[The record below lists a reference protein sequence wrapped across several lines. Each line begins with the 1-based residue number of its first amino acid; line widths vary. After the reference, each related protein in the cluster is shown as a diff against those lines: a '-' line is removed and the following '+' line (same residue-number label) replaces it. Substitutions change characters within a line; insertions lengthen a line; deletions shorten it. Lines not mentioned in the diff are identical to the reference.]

1 MESVNS
7 ASQDIP
13 SGLSQVPELTQKTE
27 LDVVR
32 PEGKTDAFK
41 DTFKCRTFQ
50 GCTVSTTDTQT
61 QSSVHNDLGILPNLQ
76 LFLIT

>member
-7 ASQDIP
+7 VSQDIP
-13 SGLSQVPELTQKTE
+13 SDLSQVPELTQEPE

-32 PEGKTDAFK
+32 PEGKPDTFK

-61 QSSVHNDLGILPNLQ
+61 QSSVHTSLGILSNLQ
-76 LFLIT
+76 LIT